1 MIGAPKCVSGQLLH
15 AWQVEGS
22 EDDADAGAGVVISGG
37 VVISV
42 TFVKLVTFVMGGV
55 AAGAA
60 AGAGVDSVVAAG
72 VVVRGVPGFPKNP
85 CLQLQLSS
93 WRLPSGDTALS
104 GHLTHEMFAAG
115 SP

>member
-1 MIGAPKCVSGQLLH
+1 MMGSPKCVSGQLLH

-22 EDDADAGAGVVISGG
+22 KDDADTGAG

-42 TFVKLVTFVMGGV
+42 TFVILVTFVMGVV

-60 AGAGVDSVVAAG
+60 AGAGVDSGVAAG
-72 VVVRGVPGFPKNP
+72 VVVRGPPGVPKNP

-93 WRLPSGDTALS
+93 WRLPSGDTESS
-104 GHLTHEMFAAG
+104 GHLTHEMFTAG